1 MVAEYGAAVIGR
13 CVEEEG
19 ISNDP
24 YKRLEIASR
33 IIERAEALEA
43 GVHFLLLNQP
53 LDYVTDDQNRLS
65 GLKLVRTRLGEP
77 DESGR
82 RRPLE
87 IKGSEWLMDADVV
100 IEAIGNKAPDESPD
114 WYPSV
119 KVDGK
124 KLIQIDAA
132 TGQTSVD
139 GIFAGGDIVRG
150 PALVVQAVQDGKVA
164 ARAIKEFL
172 AK

>member
-1 MVAEYGAAVIGR
+1 MPAEPD
-13 CVEEEG
+13 E
-19 ISNDP
+19 
-24 YKRLEIASR
+24 R
-33 IIERAEALEA
+33 IEAQEA

-53 LDYVTDDQNRLS
+53 IDYLTDKKNQLK

-82 RRPLE
+82 RRPVE
-87 IKGSEWLMDADVV
+87 IKDSEWIMEADIV
-100 IEAIGNKAPDESPD
+100 IEAIGNKAPDESPG
-114 WYPSV
+114 WYPGV

-124 KLIQIDAA
+124 KLIQVDAA
-132 TGQTSVD
+132 TGKTSVD

>member
-1 MVAEYGAAVIGR
+1 V
-13 CVEEEG
+13 
-19 ISNDP
+19 
-24 YKRLEIASR
+24 
-33 IIERAEALEA
+33 
-43 GVHFLLLNQP
+43 
-53 LDYVTDDQNRLS
+53 DYVTDKKNRLK
-65 GLKLVRTRLGEP
+65 GLKLIRTRLGEP

>member
-1 MVAEYGAAVIGR
+1 M
-13 CVEEEG
+13 
-19 ISNDP
+19 
-24 YKRLEIASR
+24 
-33 IIERAEALEA
+33 
-43 GVHFLLLNQP
+43 LLNQP
-53 LDYVTDDQNRLS
+53 VEYVVDKKNRLK

-82 RRPLE
+82 RKPVE
-87 IKGSEWLMDADVV
+87 IKGSEWIMDADFV
-100 IEAIGNKAPDESPD
+100 IEAIGNKAPDDSPD
-114 WYPSV
+114 WYPNV
-119 KVDGK
+119 DVDGK
-124 KLIQIDAA
+124 KLIKIDSE
-132 TGQTSVD
+132 TGKTSVD